1 MSELFL
7 DAFEHAAVDDAVA
20 VSDAVESL
28 TYGELVDQARRA
40 AARLAGTCPDA
51 GFIVVRAASTV
62 RFVVTMLGVMYR
74 GATPVPIDPDLPAA
88 GVEYITCKS
97 RAAGVVDPFEHAQL
111 QDVSGLDRRR
121 GDVPALVMFTSGTS
135 GFPKGVVVSN
145 ANLLASC
152 RSMAEYLDYHTFRSA
167 AVALPLHYSYAL
179 VSQLLCQLLVGGR
192 VHLFRDLRNP
202 LKFART
208 VNDLG
213 LETFCGVPS
222 TFHALTMFDAL
233 SPISMP
239 GIRVLCSAGAAMD
252 FTRFAAVK
260 RIFPNS
266 VFYNNYGM
274 TEAAPRIAFCRE
286 GDPRFHEATCG
297 TPMAGVEVKIV
308 DPITH
313 EEVADGTHGVLVVR
327 GPNITAG
334 YLNDPEQTARAFT
347 RDGYLISGDVAYRDR
362 GYLFVCGRLDDVF
375 NCGGEKVAPLEI
387 ERVLNSVAGVEMSA
401 LAGIEDEQRGMV
413 PVAFLKLADPTL
425 TRAALVQQLA
435 RVLPKSKIPQRF
447 VEVRAFPMTNNGKV
461 QRRRLSPT
469 DRDLVIREIR

>member
-1 MSELFL
+1 MSEAFL
-7 DAFEHAAVDDAVA
+7 DAFERAAVDDAVA
-20 VSDAVESL
+20 VSDATESL
-28 TYGELVDQARRA
+28 TYAELRDQAQRA
-40 AARLAGTCPDA
+40 AARLAETCPDG
-51 GFIVVRAASTV
+51 GFIVVPAASSV

-74 GATPVPIDPDLPAA
+74 GATPVPVDPDLPAA
-88 GVEYITCKS
+88 GVEFITRKS
-97 RAAGVVDPFEHAQL
+97 QAAGVVPPFERARL
-111 QDVSGLDRRR
+111 EEVSGLDCRRT
-121 GDVPALVMFTSGTS
+121 DVPALVMFTSGTS

-152 RSMAEYLDYHTFRSA
+152 RAIASYLEYDAFPSA

-179 VSQLLCQLLVGGR
+179 ISQVLCQLLVGGR
-192 VHLFRDLRNP
+192 VHLFPDLRNP
-202 LKFART
+202 LKFARA
-208 VNDLG
+208 VNELG
-213 LETFCGVPS
+213 LQTFCGVPS
-222 TFHALTMFDAL
+222 TFHALTMFHAL

-286 GDPRFHEATCG
+286 GDPRFHEPTCG
-297 TPMAGVEVKIV
+297 RPMAGVEVKIV
-308 DPITH
+308 DPVTH
-313 EEVADGTHGVLVVR
+313 DEVPDGTRGVLVVR

-347 RDGYLISGDVAYRDR
+347 GDGFLISGDVAYRDR

-375 NCGGEKVAPLEI
+375 NCGGEKVVPLEI

-401 LAGIEDEQRGMV
+401 LAGIADEQRGMV

-425 TRAALVQQLA
+425 TRASLVQQLA
-435 RVLPKSKIPQRF
+435 RQLPKSKIPQLF
-447 VEVRAFPMTNNGKV
+447 VEVRAFPMTSNGKV

-469 DRDLVIREIR
+469 DRELVIREIR

>member
-7 DAFEHAAVDDAVA
+7 DALERTAVADAVA
-20 VSDAVESL
+20 VSDATESL
-28 TYGELVDQARRA
+28 TYGQLRDEAQRV
-40 AARLAGTCPDA
+40 AARLADTYPEA
-51 GFIVVRAASTV
+51 GFIVIRAASTV

-74 GATPVPIDPDLPAA
+74 GATPVPIDRDLPAA
-88 GVEYITCKS
+88 GVEFIRCKS
-97 RAAGVVDPFEHAQL
+97 GAAGVIDPFEL
-111 QDVSGLDRRR
+111 RDLENVCGLERRR
-121 GDVPALVMFTSGTS
+121 ADVPALVMFTSGTS

-152 RSMAEYLDYHTFRSA
+152 RAISEYLGYDAFPSA

-179 VSQLLCQLLVGGR
+179 ISQVLCQLLVGGR
-192 VHLFRDLRNP
+192 VHLFHDLRNP
-202 LKFART
+202 LKFAKT
-208 VNDLG
+208 VNELG

-222 TFHALTMFDAL
+222 TFHALTMFHEL

-239 GIRVLCSAGAAMD
+239 GVRVLCSAGAAMD

-286 GDPRFHEATCG
+286 GDPRFHEPTCG
-297 TPMAGVEVKIV
+297 RPMAGVDVKIV
-308 DPITH
+308 DPVTH
-313 EEVADGTHGVLVVR
+313 EEVADGTRGVLVVR
-327 GPNITAG
+327 GPNITSG

-347 RDGYLISGDVAYRDR
+347 RDGFLISGDVAYRDR

-375 NCGGEKVAPLEI
+375 NCGGEKVVPLEI
-387 ERVLNSVAGVEMSA
+387 ERVLNGVAGVEMSA
-401 LAGIEDEQRGMV
+401 LAGIADEQRGMV

-425 TRAALVQQLA
+425 TRASLVQQLA
-435 RVLPKSKIPQRF
+435 RELPKSKIPQLF
-447 VEVRAFPMTNNGKV
+447 VEVRAFPMTSNGKV